1 MPEDRGSVRAAE
13 IVEAAAGLFAQKG
26 FDGVSVRDICSALGL
41 NTSIVSY
48 YFGGKSGLYLAV
60 LRRLFQTLAEY
71 QAPMDAAG
79 PPEKLAALLQARL
92 EAARKTPWL
101 AALLRRESGRPSPEF
116 QEARRE
122 FGPAPGERL
131 AEVIRDGQRRGL
143 FQAGPAG
150 LLAELLEAMLNA
162 SPSEAGADHLAAI
175 KTLVFEG
182 LLTARPAEP
191 EARPAMGKQSA
202 IGRDRLGLS

>member
-13 IVEAAAGLFAQKG
+13 IVEAAAGLFARKG

-41 NTSIVSY
+41 NSSIVSY
-48 YFGGKSGLYLAV
+48 YFGGKRGLYLAV
-60 LRRLFQTLAEY
+60 LRLLFQTLAGH
-71 QAPMDAAG
+71 QVPAADAG
-79 PPEKLAALLQARL
+79 PSEKLEALLQARF
-92 EAARKTPWL
+92 EAARRTPWL
-101 AALLRRESGRPSPEF
+101 VDLLHRESGRPSPEF

-122 FGPAPGERL
+122 FGPTPGERL
-131 AEVIRDGQRRGL
+131 AEVIRDGQRQGQFR
-143 FQAGPAG
+143 AGPAE

-162 SPSEAGADHLAAI
+162 APSEAGEDHLAAL

-182 LLTARPAEP
+182 LVTARPA

-202 IGRDRLGLS
+202 VSRDRFGLT